1 MTKSITRKA
10 APRKPIVRKPVLS
23 KLNDAQRNV
32 LSSAAQ
38 CGDGA
43 AVRPAS
49 MTERA
54 AQKLGAALIENRLAR
69 EIRAKGGMPVWRRA
83 DDGLGYSLIITKS
96 GRAAVEGDD
105 GRKPSE
111 ASDKASS
118 RASASVIAKANADP
132 RPSTASDA
140 VTPFRSER
148 VAPREGSKL
157 ANVIALLGR
166 KQGVGIND
174 LTSATG
180 WLPHTTRA
188 ALTGLRKRGFV
199 IERTRS
205 EERGSL
211 YRIVGQERASTAA

>member
-1 MTKSITRKA
+1 MTKSSN
-10 APRKPIVRKPVLS
+10 RKPDARKPAIQKPS
-23 KLNDAQRNV
+23 SNKLNDVKWIV

-38 CGDGA
+38 REDGA
-43 AVRPAS
+43 AVLPAS

-54 AQKLGAALIENRLAR
+54 AQKFGAGLVEKGLAR
-69 EIRAKGGMPVWRRA
+69 EIRAKPGMPLWRRS
-83 DDGLGYSLIITKS
+83 DDGIKYALIITKS
-96 GRAAVEGDD
+96 GRAAVQSEDD
-105 GRKPSE
+105 RMPGSASDE
-111 ASDKASS
+111 ASPGA
-118 RASASVIAKANADP
+118 IAAANAEP
-132 RPSTASDA
+132 RTTTAADAATPS
-140 VTPFRSER
+140 RSER

-166 KQGVGIND
+166 EQGVGIND